1 MSLKGDF
8 FGSFRGEGSEVASL
22 DNLIER
28 MERDEFDLIA
38 VGRAL
43 IQDPFWAQKVKE
55 GRMDELEA
63 YDGTALTRLN

>member
-1 MSLKGDF
+1 
-8 FGSFRGEGSEVASL
+8 VASL